1 MISLCILTTCLLD
14 HVWIMEGEVTYQ
26 LLLGV
31 KDLTCCP
38 NSIDPFC
45 FPPKYYHGY
54 YEWMQIQNLYVF
66 MIFPS
71 NKCWFHFFSPQWTR
85 ILKIL
90 PSNERSVLGQ
100 VAQNDNMGLM
110 QFKSR
115 IQKLLFS
122 VTYLTNQSK

>member
-1 MISLCILTTCLLD
+1 MISLCILTTCLCD
-14 HVWIMEGEVTYQ
+14 HVWIIEGEVTYQ

-66 MIFPS
+66 MIFSFKQVLIPFLFS
-71 NKCWFHFFSPQWTR
+71 SVDSHFENFAF
-85 ILKIL
+85 
-90 PSNERSVLGQ
+90 Q
-100 VAQNDNMGLM
+100 VFLD
-110 QFKSR
+110 
-115 IQKLLFS
+115 KLLKMIIWDS
-122 VTYLTNQSK
+122 CNLNQEFRICCLVLHT

>member
-1 MISLCILTTCLLD
+1 MISLCILTTCLWD
-14 HVWIMEGEVTYQ
+14 HVWIIEGEVTYQ

-66 MIFPS
+66 MIFS
-71 NKCWFHFFSPQWTR
+71 FKQ
-85 ILKIL
+85 
-90 PSNERSVLGQ
+90 VLIP
-100 VAQNDNMGLM
+100 
-110 QFKSR
+110 F
-115 IQKLLFS
+115 LFS
-122 VTYLTNQSK
+122 SVDSHFENFAFQ

>member
-66 MIFPS
+66 MIFS
-71 NKCWFHFFSPQWTR
+71 FKQ
-85 ILKIL
+85 
-90 PSNERSVLGQ
+90 VLIP
-100 VAQNDNMGLM
+100 
-110 QFKSR
+110 F
-115 IQKLLFS
+115 LFS
-122 VTYLTNQSK
+122 SVDSHFENFAFQ